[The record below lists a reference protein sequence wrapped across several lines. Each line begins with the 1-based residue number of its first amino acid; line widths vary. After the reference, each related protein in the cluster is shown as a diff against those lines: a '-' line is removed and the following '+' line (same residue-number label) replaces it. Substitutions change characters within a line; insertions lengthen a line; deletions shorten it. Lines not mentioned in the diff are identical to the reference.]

1 MALLDVLD
9 RHGVEY
15 NRPEAEARLE
25 LLLKG
30 LRREPG
36 FKKELAAFNKQKGG
50 DEPPKFNMP
59 KLNLSNPLKRSGQ
72 QDFLGPE
79 MRWFIDTIESNKID
93 EALQKGRAV
102 TRILFTVLFF
112 ISYLEAFP
120 KIGNIISAV
129 LDVVLAGGRIL
140 IKIVQKTIPPIFGL
154 IPLPFMSMIGLTIS
168 AVFGM
173 LLWPVIAII
182 SFSRQEFTIAIESF
196 LRAIPPPIGDS
207 IADAF
212 LDANRT
218 VYRLNEKRKKIT
230 DDIVKGLKTVMGF
243 GEKVGST
250 INTGA
255 NVLMKLL
262 PKSLPIPTIPTLPGL
277 TPTSTPT
284 PAPTPAPVPEPA
296 PTAPAPVPEP
306 PPVPVPTPEPAP
318 APVPTAPAPEPAPTP
333 VPEPVPEPAPAPVP
347 TPVPEPAPAPK
358 QSALERLRTQK
369 TGFNVGRGF
378 RGGKKRR
385 TMRKKK
391 FSRKKRLHK

>member
-36 FKKELAAFNKQKGG
+36 FKKELATFNKQKGG

-196 LRAIPPPIGDS
+196 LRAVPPPIGDS

-277 TPTSTPT
+277 TPTATPT
-284 PAPTPAPVPEPA
+284 PAPAPAPVPEPA
-296 PTAPAPVPEP
+296 PEPAPAPVPEP
-306 PPVPVPTPEPAP
+306 APAPAPAPEPAPAPAPTPAPTPVPKPEPAP
-318 APVPTAPAPEPAPTP
+318 APVPAPE
-333 VPEPVPEPAPAPVP
+333 
-347 TPVPEPAPAPK
+347 PAPK